1 MFVCLF
7 YDWNMI
13 LRTIFSRKNI
23 NNNKKT
29 HFYRFEHVPE
39 MLKTEKLER
48 APCINFVCVHFL
60 DPSKQGLIK

>member
-1 MFVCLF
+1 
-7 YDWNMI
+7 MI
-13 LRTIFSRKNI
+13 LRTIFSHKNI
-23 NNNKKT
+23 NNNNKKN

-60 DPSKQGLIK
+60 DPSKQCLIK